1 MARATFESLSM
12 AAKTAFTPC
21 CLATRAT
28 GVKAVLPRGIEVS
41 RTPTFPPSLS
51 NARSALVAPREDVGE
66 MPYP

>member
-1 MARATFESLSM
+1 MFESLFM

-41 RTPTFPPSLS
+41 RTPTFPTFALECPLH
-51 NARSALVAPREDVGE
+51 ARRPREDVGE
-66 MPYP
+66 MP

>member
-12 AAKTAFTPC
+12 AANTAFTPF

-28 GVKAVLPRGIEVS
+28 GVKAVLPKGIEVS

-51 NARSALVAPREDVGE
+51 NARATLVAPHDDVGE
-66 MPYP
+66 IPYP